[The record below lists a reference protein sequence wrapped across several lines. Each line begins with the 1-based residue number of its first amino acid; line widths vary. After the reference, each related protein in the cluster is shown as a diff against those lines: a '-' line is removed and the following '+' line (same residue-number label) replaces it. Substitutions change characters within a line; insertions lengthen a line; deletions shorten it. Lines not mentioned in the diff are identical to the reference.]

1 MKMGLLNINLI
12 KNKMMRKMSRT
23 RDRNYK
29 QLRE

>member
-1 MKMGLLNINLI
+1 MGLLNINLI
-12 KNKMMRKMSRT
+12 KNKMMRKMRRT